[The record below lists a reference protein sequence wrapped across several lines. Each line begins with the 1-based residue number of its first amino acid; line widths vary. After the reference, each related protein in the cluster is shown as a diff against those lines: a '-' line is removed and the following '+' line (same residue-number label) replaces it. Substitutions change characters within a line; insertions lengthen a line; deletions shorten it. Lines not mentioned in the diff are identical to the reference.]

1 MEAIDVSD
9 ARDRD
14 LLHRLV
20 NGDEEAF
27 RGLFARYAPS
37 AKALAVRVL
46 RQSNLAEEIV
56 QEAFMSVWKNP
67 HAYDAGRGSVKAW
80 LMGMVHH
87 RAVDLVRR
95 EESHRRRA
103 LASIPDALDEEADHA
118 DEVARQIGLPDERR
132 QVRAALEKLP
142 DEQRTVLT
150 LMYFS
155 GLTQSQVAERLELP
169 LGTVKSRTLLGMR
182 KLRSLLEGLE
192 R

>member
-1 MEAIDVSD
+1 MEAMNVSESP
-9 ARDRD
+9 DRD
-14 LLHRLV
+14 LLDRLAD
-20 NGDEEAF
+20 GDDEAF

-37 AKALAVRVL
+37 AKALALAVL
-46 RQSNLAEEIV
+46 RQSSLAEEIV
-56 QEAFMSVWKNP
+56 QEAFMAVWKNP

-95 EESHRRRA
+95 EEAHRRRA
-103 LASIPDALDEEADHA
+103 VASIPAALSEEADHA
-118 DEVARQIGLPDERR
+118 DEVARRIGLPAERR
-132 QVRAALEKLP
+132 QVRAALDELP
-142 DEQRTVLT
+142 AEQRDVLL

-155 GLTQSQVAERLELP
+155 GLSQSQVAERLELP

-182 KLRSLLEGLE
+182 KMRSLLEGLE